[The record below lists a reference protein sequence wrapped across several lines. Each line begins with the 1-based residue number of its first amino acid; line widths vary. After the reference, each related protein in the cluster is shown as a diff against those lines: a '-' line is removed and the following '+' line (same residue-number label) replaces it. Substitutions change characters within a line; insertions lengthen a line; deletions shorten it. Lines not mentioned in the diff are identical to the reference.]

1 MDAKLT
7 ICIPAYKAADTIT
20 ATLKSL
26 EIQTDKDFKVIVIE
40 DGPPDP
46 LQQASVMMFD
56 KKLDLTDV
64 ILKKNGG
71 CGHAR
76 NVGLDKCQT
85 EYIAYLDAD
94 DLYMP
99 YAVDHINQAIKMH
112 FDWYAGKFIQRTAR
126 GYTIRGNEHN
136 TWCHGRVY
144 NMDFLKYHGL
154 RFPEGMKLVDD
165 TPFNILCR
173 EFGVEVRES
182 DLPIAQYMPNEKSA
196 TRQAEAHQTQ
206 AKEYIEGMMHY
217 VRIAMRQRPANQL
230 RELPQVIVMCYFYLD
245 YAKNKGWDC
254 VGKMQKDF
262 RELCAYIE
270 LKKLLEDEKYLSWLK
285 AALLIPNRPYPDLAE
300 PPHETFWDMMD
311 RLHLGNKK

>member
-1 MDAKLT
+1 MEPKLT
-7 ICIPAYKAADTIT
+7 ICIPAYKAVGTIGK
-20 ATLKSL
+20 TLESL
-26 EIQTDKDFKVIVIE
+26 MIQTDPDFNVMVVE
-40 DGPPDP
+40 DGPDP
-46 LQQASVMMFD
+46 ELHAKIMEYAD
-56 KKLDLTDV
+56 RLNLTAV
-64 ILKKNGG
+64 KLKKNGG

-76 NVGLDKCQT
+76 NVGLDKCKT

-112 FDWYAGKFIQRTAR
+112 FDWYAGKFIQRSSR
-126 GYTIRGNEHN
+126 GYIIRGNEHN

-144 NMDFLKYHGL
+144 NMGFLKYHKL

-196 TRQAEAHQTQ
+196 TRQEEAHQIQ
-206 AKEYIEGMMHY
+206 ASEYIEGMMHY
-217 VRIAMRQRPANQL
+217 VRIAMRGRPANQL
-230 RELPQVIVMCYFYLD
+230 KELPQVIVMCFFYLD
-245 YAKNKGWDC
+245 YARYKGWSCTD
-254 VGKMQKDF
+254 KMERDYQ
-262 RELCAYIE
+262 ELCAYID

-285 AALLIPNRPYPDLAE
+285 AALLIPNRPYPDVAE
-300 PPHETFWDMMD
+300 PLHETFWEMME
-311 RLHLGNKK
+311 RLHLGVWR